1 MIGLDRLLRWWHERR
16 ARPAAPKV
24 DQSPQVAPL
33 LMFVVNVDWFF
44 VSHRLPIALAAQQQ
58 GYRVHVATGVT
69 DRRAELEAHG
79 LVVHALPVD
88 RGASGP
94 IGAWRMAVAIWRV
107 FRFVQ
112 PDLVHLVTI
121 KPVLFGG
128 LAARLAGIRSVVAA
142 VSGLG
147 YVFVARGPWAVVRR
161 TLISA
166 WYRLVFS
173 NSKVV
178 VIFQNT
184 DDREQLARATHLA
197 PARCELIRGS
207 GVDLDDYVVQS
218 QAPGAPVAMLAARLL
233 ADKGVREFVQAATLL
248 RRQGCVARFVLVGDV
263 DPANPASLDQ
273 SELDA
278 WSRDHVVE
286 CWGHCSDMPQI
297 LAQARLVVLPSYRE
311 GMPKILLE
319 AAACGRAVVT
329 TDVPGCRDAIEPGV
343 TGLLVPPRDADALAQ
358 AIRALLD
365 DELRCRAM
373 GLAGRALAEQEFDVR
388 HVVARHL
395 ELYGRCL
402 ARQSCAGST

>member
-1 MIGLDRLLRWWHERR
+1 M
-16 ARPAAPKV
+16 K
-24 DQSPQVAPL
+24 QK

-44 VSHRLPIALAAQQQ
+44 ISHRLSIALAAQRC
-58 GYRVHVATGVT
+58 GYEVHVAAGLTN
-69 DRRAELEAHG
+69 RSAELENYG
-79 LVVHALPVD
+79 FTVHALPLD
-88 RGASGP
+88 RSG
-94 IGAWRMAVAIWRV
+94 ISVVSALRLTLELWRI
-107 FRFVQ
+107 FRLVR

-128 LAARLAGIRSVVAA
+128 LAARLAGIGSVVAA

-147 YVFVARGPWAVVRR
+147 YVFVARGPWAAVRR
-161 TLISA
+161 VLISA

-173 NSKVV
+173 NRNVV

-207 GVDLDDYVVQS
+207 GVNLGEYVLQPQPAGV
-218 QAPGAPVAMLAARLL
+218 PLVLLAARLL
-233 ADKGVREFVQAATLL
+233 ADKGVREFVQAAIML
-248 RRQGCVARFVLVGDV
+248 RRQGCAARFVLVGDV
-263 DPANPASLDQ
+263 DPANPASLEQ

-278 WSRDHVVE
+278 WSRDQVVE
-286 CWGHCSDMPQI
+286 CWGHRSDMPQV

-311 GMPKILLE
+311 GMPKVLLE

-343 TGLLVPPRDADALAQ
+343 TGLLVPPRDADALAR
-358 AIRALLD
+358 AIRTLLE
-365 DELRCRAM
+365 DEARCRAM
-373 GLAGRALAEQEFDVR
+373 GLAARALAEREFDVR
-388 HVVARHL
+388 RVVARHL

-402 ARQSCAGST
+402 ARHSSARST